1 MDNDALRSEISK
13 LVGIPYLSEATKDEA
28 NKVAET
34 GSGYLYG
41 RNSRTI
47 FPCVV
52 SYRDNARWVFFIVD
66 SGSPL
71 TYISVEASVPT
82 FRENAL
88 ALT

>member
-1 MDNDALRSEISK
+1 VDNDAPRSEISK

-28 NKVAET
+28 KVAET
-34 GSGYLYG
+34 GSRFLYG